1 MTDPH
6 EVAKHYGRPGLAD
19 VILAALKAAGKDIDH
34 LAPDDLAPVDEFH
47 TRGRAA
53 TIDLARFLNLNGSE
67 RVLDVGSGIGGPSRY
82 LAKTFGC
89 RVVGLDLTPEFCRV
103 GTMLAER
110 TGLSDKVE
118 YRQGNALAMPFEDLS
133 FDVVW
138 SQNVVMNIADR
149 HQLYREIYRVLKPGG
164 RYAFSDV
171 VAGFGGPPY
180 FPMPWA
186 HDPSSS
192 FLLTVEATR
201 TELGKVGFRIVA
213 FEDQTADALAQSQAR
228 ARAADS
234 PSGLGIHL
242 LLGEAGPTIY
252 KNGFRN
258 YSEGRIRLVQGLAVR
273 TG

>member
-34 LAPDDLAPVDEFH
+34 LTPDDLAPVDEFH

-89 RVVGLDLTPEFCRV
+89 CVVGLDLTPEFCRV
-103 GTMLAER
+103 ATMLAER

-138 SQNVVMNIADR
+138 SQNVVMNITDR
-149 HQLYREIYRVLKPGG
+149 HQLYREIHRVLKPGG

-171 VAGFGGPPY
+171 VAGLGGPPY
-180 FPMPWA
+180 FPMPW
-186 HDPSSS
+186 
-192 FLLTVEATR
+192 ATR

-213 FEDQTADALAQSQAR
+213 FEDQTADAIAQSQAR
-228 ARAADS
+228 VRAAGS

-242 LLGEAGPTIY
+242 LLGEDGPTMY
-252 KNGFRN
+252 RNGFRN
-258 YSEGRIRLVQGLAVR
+258 YSEYRIGLVQGLAVR